1 MPQAFWIRRVNPN
14 LDGYKKVRCLALGIT
29 YDSQTTNR
37 KQGGLPSRTHTTSG
51 ALILVAWK
59 SYMTPT
65 QPEYKKI
72 PPETGLCYYFLIEK
86 SPETTF
92 FV

>member
-1 MPQAFWIRRVNPN
+1 MAI
-14 LDGYKKVRCLALGIT
+14 KKCVALQLGIT

-37 KQGGLPSRTHTTSG
+37 KQGGLPARTHTTSG
-51 ALILVAWK
+51 ALLLVAWE

-72 PPETGLCYYFLIEK
+72 PPETGLCCYFLIEK
-86 SPETTF
+86 SPETMFLVIKTF
-92 FV
+92 NKI